1 MKDEKHIAIIGSGA
15 AGLATARAFLA
26 SNNPETKFQ
35 VDVFESRHRS
45 GGIWDYSNID
55 VNGKKTRPM
64 YKDLKTNLPKELM
77 AYREFPW
84 TETED
89 SYVTHSEVKKYL
101 DEYLQKFNL
110 EKHIHYGCK
119 VIQLT
124 VLEKD
129 QEWSQVNLQW
139 NFDGEI
145 HQQTFDIV
153 CVCNG
158 HYALPSHPKLKGIE
172 NFKGQIIHA
181 VEYDCANDYIDK
193 TVLCVGAR
201 ASGTDI
207 AREIGLYAKKVYL
220 SDSTCDEKKEFDT
233 NVVLMPRTQ
242 CVDDNGGIHFYSSDP
257 KRAEILRG
265 IDAIIYCSG
274 YDYHFD
280 FINQDSNLDL
290 KVVPGERRVAP
301 LYKQLWHARHP
312 SIAFIG
318 LPNYVVPFPLF
329 EIQANAVRIATQ
341 QYCVGQNTILPIMSD
356 RLQDAERDAVSGGPN
371 GSGRVQDTHSL
382 GSQQWDYCR
391 DIAKISGVYD
401 SSMENYLAVNKQ
413 LHSFS
418 MREKKATIPGGEDT
432 YRLTR
437 FHRDDKNQTYRII
450 SSGMPTLPSVT

>member
-1 MKDEKHIAIIGSGA
+1 MTDKKHVAIIGSGA

-26 SNNPETKFQ
+26 SNNLGTKFQ
-35 VDVFESRHRS
+35 VSVFEARHRS
-45 GGIWDYSNID
+45 GGIWDYSNSN

-84 TETED
+84 TGTED

-101 DEYLQKFNL
+101 DEYLQKFDL

-119 VIQLT
+119 VTQLT

-129 QEWSQVNLQW
+129 QEWSQVDLQW
-139 NFDGEI
+139 TFEGEI
-145 HQQTFDIV
+145 HRQTFDSV

-158 HYALPSHPKLKGIE
+158 HNTLPSYPKLKGIE
-172 NFKGQIIHA
+172 NFKGQLIHA
-181 VEYDCANDYIDK
+181 VEYDCADGYFDK
-193 TVLCVGAR
+193 IVLCVGAR

-207 AREIGLYAKKVYL
+207 AREIAVHAKKVYL
-220 SDSTCDEKKEFDT
+220 SDSTCYEKKEFDT
-233 NVVLMPRTQ
+233 NVVLMPRTL
-242 CVDDNGGIHFYSSDP
+242 CVDDDGGIHFYSSDP
-257 KRAEILRG
+257 KQDETLKSV
-265 IDAIIYCSG
+265 DVIIYCSG

-280 FINQDSNLDL
+280 FINAESNLDL
-290 KVVPGERRVAP
+290 QVVPGERRVAP

-312 SIAFIG
+312 SISFIG
-318 LPNYVVPFPLF
+318 LPNYVVPFPMF
-329 EIQANAVRIATQ
+329 EIQANAVRIALQ
-341 QYCVGQNTILPIMSD
+341 QHCIGQNTIMPVMPD
-356 RLQDAERDAVSGGPN
+356 RLKDAERDAVSGGPK

-382 GSQQWDYCR
+382 GSHQWDYCR

-401 SSMENYLAVNKQ
+401 SSMENYLAMNKQ

-418 MREKKATIPGGEDT
+418 MREKKAVIPGGADT

-437 FHRDDKNQTYRII
+437 FYIDDDHQSYQIL
-450 SSGMPTLPSVT
+450 SSEMPS